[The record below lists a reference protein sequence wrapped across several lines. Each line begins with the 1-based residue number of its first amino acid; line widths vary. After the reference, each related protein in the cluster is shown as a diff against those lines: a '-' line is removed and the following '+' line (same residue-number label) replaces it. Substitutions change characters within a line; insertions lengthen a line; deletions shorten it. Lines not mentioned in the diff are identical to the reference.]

1 MAVRKLVSEAE
12 LMLILSERLRQAPIG
27 EDATVGGVLR
37 LREPDGNGC
46 NWIPDVELF
55 SSVSPLYEIVGMTRS
70 EFNLQ
75 DE

>member
-1 MAVRKLVSEAE
+1 MRKLVSEAE
-12 LMLILSERLRQAPIG
+12 LMLILSDRLRQVPIG
-27 EDATVGGVLR
+27 EDAAIGGVLR
-37 LREPDGNGC
+37 LPEPDGNGC
-46 NWIPDVELF
+46 NWIPDVELS